1 MSEEIIQKNYEKH
14 GDPFGSFE
22 FYNIGKT
29 SIENL
34 KKYKIVP
41 SKDYGVYGNK
51 SPDALICDRKK
62 PSSISVICVIE
73 HKQPSSFD
81 TDEKRQKAFEQCN
94 NYCQTLEARLGIIT
108 DGVSIFWINP
118 TIAIEQAEHVY
129 KDGSAKIQRGF
140 SFIKNDNGTFFKHPF
155 DHSSSETIDTINLLL
170 KAIDKT
176 NSVIRPKNT
185 VSPSTLAKQVWQ
197 SVWLATGDDPKKC
210 LMTFTELFIF
220 KFLSDLE
227 VLKIDENGNNVDFDS
242 VLQKGK
248 THCLKYYLNN
258 VRPYI
263 KKIFP
268 SHDDGTTIINGLSL
282 KNDQNQDGLFFD
294 ILTSFN
300 NFGKLEN
307 IDPEFKS
314 RLFEDFLKGT
324 TGKKQLA
331 QFFTPRN
338 VIKAMVEIAN
348 VKNLPENSKI
358 GDPACGVGGFII
370 ETILNRRTNNKQDFY
385 VDKKFIKS
393 NVSYRGYDFD
403 DLTIILAK
411 ANLLITL
418 TELLAENPKMTHEFS
433 ELLSNIFVLED
444 KSIIGSLEVEEP
456 QEYRLIMSNPPYV
469 LRGTSVYRDYIRQ
482 HGELSKYYP
491 TTSVGKEGLFV
502 QKILQE
508 LARSGEAFVILPD
521 GFFYRPTDNELKKRI
536 LDLCYIKCIISLP
549 EKTFYATDK
558 KTYILGLQRKDSDK
572 DLQNFPVFS
581 AIARTIGETLDIYR
595 LRQADNDLNAITREY
610 KYFHAD
616 RTGYQNKLQ
625 NIKIIPI
632 ENFANNL
639 NWLIENYWTIDEKIE
654 LGILDDVSGVS
665 DNDLFENIDFFQ
677 EKLDEIKKTLE
688 KELNVEI
695 GSKNNH
701 KAIQL
706 TDKTYFKHYSAY
718 AATNLEL
725 TKKQYS
731 EIDTGNPNDIPLY
744 SAAKEPVAYIKRQA
758 KEPLKATKEHPHISF
773 ATDGESSA
781 GSHIFFHES
790 EYYIKASRMAFEVI
804 ADKIFPEYIFYYIQ
818 DIKKKYGYDF
828 SHKATWNNI
837 SEIEILIPV
846 DESGEF
852 DINAQKRFVE
862 HYLRIHNLK
871 HKIFNAFFKKVK
883 DFEGDV
889 GSQLDSKIKEYF
901 SVSE

>member
-14 GDPFGSFE
+14 GEPFGSFE
-22 FYNIGKT
+22 FYNIGKS

-41 SKDYGVYGNK
+41 NKDYGVYGNK

-62 PSSISVICVIE
+62 LSSVSVICVIE

-81 TDEKRQKAFEQCN
+81 TAEKRQKAFEQCN
-94 NYCQTLEARLGIIT
+94 DYCQTLEAKIGIIT
-108 DGVSIFWINP
+108 DGISAFWINP
-118 TIAIEQAEHVY
+118 TIALDQAEHVY

-140 SFIKNDNGTFFKHPF
+140 SFIKNDNGTFFNPHF

-170 KAIDKT
+170 RAIDKT

-227 VLKIDENGNNVDFDS
+227 VLKIDDNGNNVDFDS

-248 THCLKYYLNN
+248 THCLKYYLSN

-294 ILTSFN
+294 ILTAFN
-300 NFGKLEN
+300 TFGKLEN
-307 IDPEFKS
+307 IDPDFKS

-338 VIKAMVEIAN
+338 VIKAMTEIAN
-348 VKNLPENSKI
+348 VKNLPDNSKM
-358 GDPACGVGGFII
+358 GDPACGVGGFVI
-370 ETILNRRTNNKQDFY
+370 ETILNRRTNNKQDFH
-385 VDKKFIKS
+385 VDKKSIKS
-393 NVSYRGYDFD
+393 SISYSGYDYD

-444 KSIIGSLEVEEP
+444 KSIIGSLEIQEP
-456 QEYRLIMSNPPYV
+456 QKYNLIMSNPPYV

-521 GFFYRPTDNELKKRI
+521 GFFYRATDNELKKKI
-536 LDLCYIKCIISLP
+536 LELCFVKCIISLP
-549 EKTFYATDK
+549 EKTFYATRK

-572 DLQNFPVFS
+572 SLQDFPVFS
-581 AIARTIGETLDIYR
+581 AIARTIGETLDADRI
-595 LRQADNDLNAITREY
+595 RQSDNDLIPITREY

-616 RTGYQNKLQ
+616 RAGYQNRLA
-625 NIKIIPI
+625 NIKAIPI
-632 ENFANNL
+632 ESFTNNL

-654 LGILDDVSGVS
+654 LGILEDDSGVS

-688 KELNVEI
+688 KELNVDI
-695 GSKNNH
+695 GIKSSH
-701 KAIQL
+701 LPIQL
-706 TDKTYFKHYSAY
+706 TDKKYFKHYSAY
-718 AATNLEL
+718 SATNLDL
-725 TKKQYS
+725 TKIKYS
-731 EIDTGNPNDIPLY
+731 EIDTKNPNDIPLY
-744 SAAKEPVAYIKRQA
+744 SAARKPVAYIKRQA

-781 GSHIFFHES
+781 GTHIFFHES
-790 EYYIKASRMAFEVI
+790 EYYVNASRASFEVI
-804 ADKIFPEYIFYYIQ
+804 DDKILPEYVLCYIQ

-828 SHKATWNNI
+828 KHKATWNNI
-837 SEIEILIPV
+837 SEIEILIPTT
-846 DESGEF
+846 ESGEF
-852 DINAQKRFVE
+852 DIDAQKKFAE
-862 HYLRIHNLK
+862 HYVRVHELK
-871 HKIFNAFFKKVK
+871 HKIFNAFFEKVR
-883 DFEGDV
+883 DFEGEV
-889 GSQLDSKIKEYF
+889 STQLDSKIKEYF
-901 SVSE
+901 SINE